1 MNNGKTEQKIMK
13 NQDIRDLL
21 KSKRMYYRELAAA
34 LYISNMTLYRW
45 LNSDLSAYRKAEI
58 LEIIN
63 NFKIE

>member
-1 MNNGKTEQKIMK
+1 MNNGKIEQKIMK

-45 LNSDLSAYRKAEI
+45 LTSDLPAYRKVEI

>member
-1 MNNGKTEQKIMK
+1 MNNGKMEHKIMK

-45 LNSDLSAYRKAEI
+45 LNSELPAYRKAEI